1 MSTPQERAST
11 QSHPAGA
18 LTTGTQ
24 PCHLDQAATHVAAR
38 LLNGAGRATVVC
50 HDGQR
55 GYTLDTVFHGS
66 GTDGRRYLVTAPDDD
81 AWPPMEVGR
90 PLRVAMTIKTDAPI
104 PEIRMNTAELTG
116 HVMLTRCSESEEL
129 EVLAEGPLPSDVART
144 LACWPEAQLWHVEP
158 LRMTAH
164 HVHGSHA
171 LDHEALKPRPA
182 WPTPAQED
190 EAVEAMRCTWG
201 TYLTQIVPHLRAA
214 ATVTAAFPDAPGS
227 VHCATGRAYPVA
239 VTDREVSFLVAE
251 GARRE
256 TIVVPLGDHVDSVD
270 ALLHQLSGVVA
281 GNS

>member
-18 LTTGTQ
+18 LTANAQ

-38 LLNGAGRATVVC
+38 LLNGAGQATVVC

-66 GTDGRRYLVTAPDDD
+66 GADGRRYLVAAPDDD
-81 AWPPMEVGR
+81 AWPAMEVGR
-90 PLRVAMTIKTDAPI
+90 PLRVAMTIKSDAPI
-104 PEIRMNTAELTG
+104 AEIRMNTAELTG

-129 EVLAEGPLPSDVART
+129 DVLAEGPLPSDVTRT
-144 LACWPEAQLWHVEP
+144 LACWPGAQLWHVEP

-190 EAVEAMRCTWG
+190 EVVEAMRCTWG
-201 TYLTQIVPHLRAA
+201 TYLTEIVPHLRAA
-214 ATVTAAFPDAPGS
+214 ATVTAAFPDAPGDA
-227 VHCATGRAYPVA
+227 HCATGRAYPVA
-239 VTDREVSFLVAE
+239 VTDREVAFLMAE
-251 GARRE
+251 GAQRE
-256 TIVVPLGDHVDSVD
+256 TIVVPLGQTVDSAE
-270 ALLHQLSGVVA
+270 ALLHRLDSVVA
-281 GNS
+281 RYA